1 MAIVG
6 LNVILKSFTPFQSS
20 IIPFQSSQIPLI
32 WDSVP
37 HVTKPIKVFL

>member
-1 MAIVG
+1 MAIVR
-6 LNVILKSFTPFQSS
+6 LNGILKSFTPFESS

-37 HVTKPIKVFL
+37 HVPKPIEVFL

>member
-6 LNVILKSFTPFQSS
+6 LKVIIKSFTPFQSS
-20 IIPFQSSQIPLI
+20 IIPFESSQIALI

-37 HVTKPIKVFL
+37 HVLKPIEVFL